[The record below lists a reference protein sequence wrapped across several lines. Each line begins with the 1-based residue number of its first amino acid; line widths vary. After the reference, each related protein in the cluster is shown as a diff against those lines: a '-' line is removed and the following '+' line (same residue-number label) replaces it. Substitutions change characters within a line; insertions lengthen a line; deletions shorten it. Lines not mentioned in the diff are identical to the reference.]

1 MKELDSLTTDDTTD
15 ASNGILFTL
24 KFLLALCKTILEGL
38 IASPMDEQWF
48 EAPVTGTELQSV
60 DSRGPR
66 MSTTHQEFV
75 EAENAR
81 DATIR
86 ELEQFLVEF
95 RNGKLRSCM
104 FFT

>member
-1 MKELDSLTTDDTTD
+1 M
-15 ASNGILFTL
+15 ILI
-24 KFLLALCKTILEGL
+24 LAMVLFHIHHDIFIIQILEGH
-38 IASPMDEQWF
+38 IASPTDEQWF

-60 DSRGPR
+60 ESRGTR

-95 RNGKLRSCM
+95 RNGKLRSCKI
-104 FFT
+104 